1 MKAGDLYCKTVAL
14 RKLPEFIQKLGGDPE
29 HLFAQAGLNIAHIKG
44 DHFYDWMK
52 LCDLFTLIDDTL
64 DEPSLGIRW
73 AYEIPTDF
81 LNSGPMLLV
90 AALVPTMRD
99 FFDLSNIYQKLHV
112 NSFAYDYVENTDTH
126 ELEGEIQVH
135 PLSPPCHQFVEHVAA
150 VMALMVKTH
159 YGEGRFTRLSF
170 QHKAPADLSWH
181 EKTFGCPIAFN
192 ADRNMIYMPL
202 EFLDEKLGG
211 RLQKLQPIV
220 KAYLNRKMNKNSLFE
235 TSMAHTVER
244 LLPNIFGL
252 RKSKMPDVANILG
265 VSPKKLQRLLKE
277 EGVTYSDVLDNVRK
291 GMAKR
296 LLFESDISI
305 SHLATLLDYSS
316 IESFSMASN
325 RWFGSPATDYRK
337 EIRAS
342 KGADVSL
349 DLR

>member
-1 MKAGDLYCKTVAL
+1 MKAGDLYCKAIAL
-14 RKLPEFIQKLGGDPE
+14 RKLPEFIQKSGGDPE
-29 HLFAQAGLNIAHIKG
+29 HLFAQAGLNIDHIKG

-73 AYEIPTDF
+73 AYELPTDF

-99 FFDLSNIYQKLHV
+99 FFDLSNIYQKLHL
-112 NSFAYDYVENTDTH
+112 NCLAYDYVENTDTH

-135 PLSPPCHQFVEHVAA
+135 PLSPPCHQYVEHVAA

-159 YGEGRFTRLSF
+159 YGEGRFIRLSF

-181 EKTFGCPIAFN
+181 EKTFGCPIEFN

-211 RLQKLQPIV
+211 RLHKLQPIV
-220 KAYLNRKMNKNSLFE
+220 KAYLNRKMNKNLLVD
-235 TSMAHTVER
+235 TSIAHTVER
-244 LLPNIFGL
+244 LLPTIFGL

-277 EGVTYSDVLDNVRK
+277 EGVTYSDILENVRK
-291 GMAKR
+291 GIAKR
-296 LLFESDISI
+296 LLYESDISV

-316 IESFSMASN
+316 GESFSMASN
-325 RWFGSPATDYRK
+325 RWFGLSATDYRK
-337 EIRAS
+337 KLRAETS
-342 KGADVSL
+342 AQV
-349 DLR
+349 